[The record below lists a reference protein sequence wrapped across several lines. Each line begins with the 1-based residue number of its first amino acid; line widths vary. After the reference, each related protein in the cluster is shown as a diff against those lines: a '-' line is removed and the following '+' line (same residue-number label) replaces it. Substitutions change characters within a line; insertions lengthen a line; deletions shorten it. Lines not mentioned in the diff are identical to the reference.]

1 MCASYRRI
9 LSDSHVICSE
19 CDGFWGGL
27 SNKSAHPLTAYT
39 QQTEGAGHILHR
51 IRKRRSL
58 PHCLLFKPS
67 SLLIFLLPHCLIF
80 KSSSLLILLL
90 PHRLIFKPVH
100 YSLFYCFIVCFQT
113 QFITHFLTFV
123 FLLESKRANRKNKN
137 KKQLG
142 LPYNNGRMAQLTKK
156 LD

>member
-1 MCASYRRI
+1 MYFNHSFACTEVCASYHRI

-51 IRKRRSL
+51 IRKRRLLTHCLLFKHSSLLIFLL

-67 SLLIFLLPHCLIF
+67 SLLILLLPHCLIF
-80 KSSSLLILLL
+80 KPSSLLFFFYC
-90 PHRLIFKPVH
+90 LIVSYSNPVH
-100 YSLFYCFIVCFQT
+100 YSFCYFLIVSYSNPV
-113 QFITHFLTFV
+113 H
-123 FLLESKRANRKNKN
+123 
-137 KKQLG
+137 
-142 LPYNNGRMAQLTKK
+142 
-156 LD
+156 